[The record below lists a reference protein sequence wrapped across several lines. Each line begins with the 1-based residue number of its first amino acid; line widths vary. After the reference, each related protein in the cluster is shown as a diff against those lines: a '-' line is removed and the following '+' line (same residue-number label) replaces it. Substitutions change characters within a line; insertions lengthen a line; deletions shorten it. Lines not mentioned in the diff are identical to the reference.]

1 MCMYEYVHV
10 HMCVYAY
17 VHMYGRQVLMSGLP
31 RSLSIF
37 IVEAG
42 SVAELGAHLNVF
54 PGLVLFQL
62 WHEMHLPCRRTSLG
76 GVCKVFVFETKHSEV
91 PWNS

>member
-1 MCMYEYVHV
+1 
-10 HMCVYAY
+10 
-17 VHMYGRQVLMSGLP
+17 MSGLP

-54 PGLVLFQL
+54 PGLILFQL
-62 WHEMHLPCRRTSLG
+62 WHKMHLPCRRTSLG
-76 GVCKVFVFETKHSEV
+76 GMCKVCVCSFLETKHSEV